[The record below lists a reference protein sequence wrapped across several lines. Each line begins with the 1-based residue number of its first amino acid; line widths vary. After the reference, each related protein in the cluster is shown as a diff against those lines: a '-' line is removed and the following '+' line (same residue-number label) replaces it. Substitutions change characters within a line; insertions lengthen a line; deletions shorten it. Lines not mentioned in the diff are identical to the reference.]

1 METVLVVLTVLISI
15 LLIIVVLIQKSKGS
29 GLSSQFA
36 GSNQIMGVRRTT
48 DFIEK
53 ATWTLAIIIMVLS
66 VLATIV
72 ATKKNHAKGADIV
85 APTAVEQPAPQQAP
99 DFATPLPS
107 AEADD
112 AQQVV
117 AVEEAAAVEAVEVP
131 AAAEAS
137 TEE

>member
-1 METVLVVLTVLISI
+1 MEIVLTVLTVLVSV

-66 VLATIV
+66 VVATII
-72 ATKKNHAKGADIV
+72 ATKKSHTAEVNSVNPTKTEQA
-85 APTAVEQPAPQQAP
+85 APAPAQSFDTQLPAATAEQPVQAI
-99 DFATPLPS
+99 D
-107 AEADD
+107 
-112 AQQVV
+112 
-117 AVEEAAAVEAVEVP
+117 VEEAAVAVEAEN
-131 AAAEAS
+131 AATGAE
-137 TEE
+137 